1 MIQAGVRSPADI
13 IQMVLEEEN
22 VQNAGMIAGKIEL
35 RLAVALAS
43 ISEKPFKDYNTPGT
57 YILIGLENKANLE
70 WITYDTNAN

>member
-1 MIQAGVRSPADI
+1 MMAGLRSPADI

-22 VQNAGMIAGKIEL
+22 IQNAGMIAGKVEL

-43 ISEKPFKDYNTPGT
+43 MSEKPFKDYSTPGT

-70 WITYDTNAN
+70 WITYETNAN